1 MTDYVKQMHIGESL
15 DRLNEKYPDGHWP
28 SWDPDYANI
37 RNFRY
42 TIKLA
47 ERKRR
52 QHMDP
57 ESQIRRHI
65 REGYTLEQIASELNT
80 SVPRLTY
87 YMHCHSLDR
96 MYQRYRNRIEA

>member
-1 MTDYVKQMHIGESL
+1 MTDYVKRMHIGESL
-15 DRLNEKYPDGHWP
+15 DRLNKKYPDGKWP

-52 QHMDP
+52 QHMNS
-57 ESQIRRHI
+57 ESQIRRYI
-65 REGYTLEQIASELNT
+65 REGYTLEQIALELNT
-80 SVPRLTY
+80 SVPRLNRF
-87 YMHCHSLDR
+87 MHRRELNR
-96 MYQRYRNRIEA
+96 MYRYYREKANA